1 MIVRNEIVLVRQLT
15 LYPLGVCNMFQ
26 IRHLPLTL
34 SMFLVL
40 MMIMIVLLTFNCYT
54 APIGP
59 PNQSYEMV
67 ILILFLFIAIWGIYL
82 LTLRVSRSLWFV
94 WPNTL
99 RIRKLIHPNS
109 TTLRNLKVLVKL
121 PGDSFLLST
130 IQNRILFLLTIT
142 IILLDKKYYSNTLW
156 KPTLSKVVR
165 KGKKKPT
172 N

>member
-1 MIVRNEIVLVRQLT
+1 MTSLTKNLTNLSTALSCPIKMIVRNEIVLVRQLT

-40 MMIMIVLLTFNCYT
+40 MMIMIVLLTFNCHT

-67 ILILFLFIAIWGIYL
+67 ILILFLFIALWGIYL

-99 RIRKLIHPNS
+99 RIKFNNIEEFKGFGEAAWRFI
-109 TTLRNLKVLVKL
+109 
-121 PGDSFLLST
+121 ST
-130 IQNRILFLLTIT
+130 IYN
-142 IILLDKKYYSNTLW
+142 SE
-156 KPTLSKVVR
+156 
-165 KGKKKPT
+165 
-172 N
+172 